1 MVLELLK
8 QVYVNT
14 KTSNK
19 FFSFLIELVLKFF
32 YWIQG
37 PCSKLIDSNCIIVTP
52 FNTAISD
59 AYMKLVRLIIF
70 IEIPLLSFSFFL

>member
-19 FFSFLIELVLKFF
+19 FSSFLIELVLKFF

-37 PCSKLIDSNCIIVTP
+37 PCPKLIDSNCIIVTP

-59 AYMKLVRLIIF
+59 AYMKLVRLF
-70 IEIPLLSFSFFL
+70 DYFH